1 MHFPKKKKIH
11 IYLLTTVLN
20 SSTLVTLN
28 KDAVISLSA
37 ETGTTD
43 IRAWL
48 KHYSLWVV
56 SFFKIF
62 ILYWSESVSHPVMF
76 NSVWPHGLQH
86 AKLPCSSLSPRAC
99 SNSCPLSQWCHPTI
113 SSSVTCFS
121 SCSQSFPVSGSF
133 PISQLFTL
141 GWVAIPFSRGSSWPR
156 DLTQVFCISGRFF
169 TYCAIRNSN
178 GRKWRGTKE
187 PPDED
192 ERGKWKTWLKTQ
204 HPKK

>member
-76 NSVWPHGLQH
+76 NSVRPHGLQH
-86 AKLPCSSLSPRAC
+86 AKLLCSSLSPRAC
-99 SNSCPLSQWCHPTI
+99 SNSCPLSQWRHPTI
-113 SSSVTCFS
+113 SPSVITFFCL
-121 SCSQSFPVSGSF
+121 QSFPASGYF
-133 PISQLFTL
+133 PVNLVFT
-141 GWVAIPFSRGSSWPR
+141 
-156 DLTQVFCISGRFF
+156 SGGQS
-169 TYCAIRNSN
+169 I
-178 GRKWRGTKE
+178 GTSALASAL
-187 PPDED
+187 P
-192 ERGKWKTWLKTQ
+192 LNI
-204 HPKK
+204 